1 LRTILSKERK
11 LPTGEYLFREG
22 ETAEFAY
29 VLKEGSIELI
39 KSSIDGDLVLAEIE
53 PGTLFGEMALIDG
66 SPRSASARATS
77 DSILTE
83 VRSDSFEQYIKS
95 KPDAAVRIMKNLSS
109 QLRSANTELSHRNTL
124 IEDSD
129 NKQTENV
136 LDKEV
141 IEEKI
146 YDTDAIYDQKPSKLL
161 MYYVF
166 MILSVII
173 IVVAFGFVGQVDTT
187 ISSRGKLTTKAPNVI
202 VQATGSAEIDSILV
216 DRGDYVKINQVLAIL
231 NDTFTRSSYTS
242 LIEKINSAEGRF
254 KRLSLERDLIQSGK
268 NVSKELKIDKSNYEI
283 LTKKLIQYRSKDRSL
298 SEKISRLNQEILS
311 TTKNLE
317 IAKQQLVLKERLEKV
332 QKNLYD
338 KKIGSYL
345 KYLNA
350 QDSSLSARLSYLSTQ
365 NSLKR
370 FKSEQSGLRADKR
383 AFKAQWLSDLSEKI
397 ASEEELLL
405 QLKQEKIKLQ
415 KQVDNVEIRAPVEGI
430 ILDTP
435 VVTKGSIVSEGD
447 EVLTIVRTN
456 QPLVLE
462 VDINPKE
469 ISKMEIGLPVSVKL
483 DAFPFQEYGDL
494 EGELVFISKDTFSE
508 GIDGAQGIFYRAR
521 VQILPEQ
528 LRSKK
533 TDFRLD
539 QGMGANADI
548 RVGKRRLITYFTHPI
563 TKGFSSAFKEPN

>member
-1 LRTILSKERK
+1 MSKERK

-29 VLKEGSIELI
+29 ILKEGSIELI

-77 DSILTE
+77 DSVLTE

-124 IEDSD
+124 IEESD

-254 KRLSLERDLIQSGK
+254 KRLSLERDLVQSGK

-317 IAKQQLVLKERLEKV
+317 IAKQQLVLKEKLEKV

-350 QDSSLSARLSYLSTQ
+350 QDSSLNARLSYLSTQ

>member
-1 LRTILSKERK
+1 MSKERK
-11 LPTGEYLFREG
+11 LPAGEYLFREG

-29 VLKEGSIELI
+29 ILKEGSVELI

-66 SPRSASARATS
+66 SPRSASARAKS
-77 DSILTE
+77 DSALTE

-124 IEDSD
+124 IDDSD
-129 NKQTENV
+129 NQQTENI
-136 LDKEV
+136 LDKDLED
-141 IEEKI
+141 ENI
-146 YDTDAIYDQKPSKLL
+146 YDTDAIYDQRPSKLL

-166 MILSVII
+166 MILFVII
-173 IVVAFGFVGQVDTT
+173 IVVAFGFIGQVDTT

-202 VQATGSAEIDSILV
+202 VQASGSAEIETILV
-216 DRGDYVKINQVLAIL
+216 DRGDYVKVDEVLAIL
-231 NDTFTRSSYTS
+231 NDTFTRSSFTS
-242 LIEKINSAEGRF
+242 LTDKITSAEGRF
-254 KRLSLERDLIQSGK
+254 KRLSLERDLIKSGNK
-268 NVSKELKIDKSNYEI
+268 VSKSINLDKSNYEI

-317 IAKQQLVLKERLEKV
+317 IAKKQLTLKERLEKV
-332 QKNLYD
+332 QKDLYD

-350 QDSSLSARLSYLSTQ
+350 QDSSLNARLSYLSTQ
-365 NSLKR
+365 NTLKR
-370 FKSEQSGLRADKR
+370 FKSELSGLRADKR

-397 ASEEELLL
+397 ASEDELLS

-430 ILDTP
+430 VLDTP
-435 VVTKGSIVSEGD
+435 IVTKGSIVSEGD
-447 EVLTIVRTN
+447 EVLTLVRTN

-494 EGELVFISKDTFSE
+494 EGELVFISKDTFSQ

-528 LRSKK
+528 LRGKK
-533 TDFRLD
+533 KDFRLD
-539 QGMGANADI
+539 QGMGASADI
-548 RVGKRRLITYFTHPI
+548 KVGKRKLITYFTHPI
-563 TKGFSSAFKEPN
+563 TKGFSSAFTEPN

>member
-1 LRTILSKERK
+1 MSKERK

-29 VLKEGSIELI
+29 ILKEGSIELI

-77 DSILTE
+77 DSVLTE

-254 KRLSLERDLIQSGK
+254 KRLSLERDLVQSGK

-317 IAKQQLVLKERLEKV
+317 IAKQQLVLKEKLEKV

-350 QDSSLSARLSYLSTQ
+350 QDSSLNARLSYLSTQ

>member
-1 LRTILSKERK
+1 MSKERK

-29 VLKEGSIELI
+29 ILKEGSIELI
-39 KSSIDGDLVLAEIE
+39 KSTIEGDLVLAEIE
-53 PGTLFGEMALIDG
+53 PGILFGEMALIDG

-77 DSILTE
+77 DSLLTE
-83 VRSDSFEQYIKS
+83 VRSDTFEQYIKS
-95 KPDAAVRIMKNLSS
+95 KPDAAVKIMKNLST
-109 QLRSANTELSHRNTL
+109 QLRAANTELSHRNST
-124 IEDSD
+124 IEDTSSEGLMD
-129 NKQTENV
+129 E
-136 LDKEV
+136 
-141 IEEKI
+141 IESESEEEQI
-146 YDTDAIYDQKPSKLL
+146 LDTDAIYDQKPSKLL

-166 MILSVII
+166 MILTVII
-173 IVVAFGFVGQVDTT
+173 LVIGFGFIGQIDTT

-202 VQATGSAEIDSILV
+202 VQASGSAEIETILV
-216 DRGDYVKINQVLAIL
+216 DRGDYVKTNEVVAIL
-231 NDTFTRSSYTS
+231 NDTFTRSSFTGIS
-242 LIEKINSAEGRF
+242 KKIIAAEGRF
-254 KRLSLERDLIQSGK
+254 ERLSLERNLVQSGK
-268 NVSKELKIDKSNYEI
+268 KVPKNIDIDTSNYEI
-283 LTKKLIQYRSKDRSL
+283 LSKRLIQYRSKDRSL

-311 TTKNLE
+311 TTKNLK
-317 IAKQQLVLKERLEKV
+317 IAKQQLTLKESLEKV
-332 QKNLYD
+332 QKDLYD

-350 QDSSLSARLSYLSTQ
+350 QDSSLNARLNYFSTENTLQ
-365 NSLKR
+365 R
-370 FKSEQSGLRADKR
+370 FKSELYGLKADKN

-397 ASEEELLL
+397 AIEEESLS
-405 QLKQEKIKLQ
+405 QLSQEKIKLQ

-469 ISKMEIGLPVSVKL
+469 ISKIDIGLLVSVKL

-494 EGELVFISKDTFSE
+494 EGELIFISKDTFSQ
-508 GIDGAQGIFYRAR
+508 GIDGAQGTFYRAR
-521 VQILPEQ
+521 VQIPPEQ
-528 LRSKK
+528 LRDKK
-533 TDFRLD
+533 KDFRLD

-548 RVGKRRLITYFTHPI
+548 KVGKRRLITYFTHPI

>member
-1 LRTILSKERK
+1 MSKERK

-29 VLKEGSIELI
+29 VLKNGSVELI

-77 DSILTE
+77 DSVLTE
-83 VRSDSFEQYIKS
+83 VRSDSFEQYIRS

-109 QLRSANTELSHRNTL
+109 QLRSANTELSHRNVL
-124 IEDSD
+124 SNDDSD
-129 NKQTENV
+129 TQNV
-136 LDKEV
+136 NLIDKE
-141 IEEKI
+141 INEEEI
-146 YDTDAIYDQKPSKLL
+146 LDTDAIYDQKPSKLL

-166 MILSVII
+166 MILFVII
-173 IVVAFGFVGQVDTT
+173 TVLAFGFIGQVDTT

-202 VQATGSAEIDSILV
+202 VQASGSAEIESILV

-231 NDTFTRSSYTS
+231 NDTFTRSSFTS
-242 LIEKINSAEGRF
+242 LSDKINAAEGRF
-254 KRLSLERDLIQSGK
+254 KRFSLERNLIQNGK
-268 NVSKELKIDKSNYEI
+268 KVSEEDDLDKSNYEI

-311 TTKNLE
+311 TTKNLK
-317 IAKQQLVLKERLEKV
+317 ISKQQLELKEELEKV

-350 QDSSLSARLSYLSTQ
+350 QDSSLNARLNYISTQ
-365 NSLKR
+365 NTLKR
-370 FKSEQSGLRADKR
+370 FKSEVAGLRADKS

-397 ASEEELLL
+397 ASENELLS
-405 QLKQEKIKLQ
+405 QLSQEKVKLQ
-415 KQVDNVEIRAPVEGI
+415 KQVDNVEVRAPVEGI
-430 ILDTP
+430 VLDTP

-469 ISKMEIGLPVSVKL
+469 ISKIELGLPVSVKL

-494 EGELVFISKDTFSE
+494 KGELIFISKDTFSQ
-508 GIDGAQGIFYRAR
+508 GIDGSKGIFYRAR
-521 VQILPEQ
+521 VQILSEQ
-528 LRSKK
+528 LKEKK
-533 TDFRLD
+533 KDFRLD

-548 RVGKRRLITYFTHPI
+548 KVGKRRLITYFTHPI

>member
-1 LRTILSKERK
+1 MSKERK